1 MSEQTFET
9 EKYYPYMKHSVQ
21 NHIAQKNSEKQQP
34 LNKDS
39 LSRRGFMGG
48 MVGAMACGAALAT
61 PGSAVAGSFSRSFV
75 DGGKR
80 YISLRQ
86 IHTGESFSGVYR
98 IGDQYIYEAFEKINA
113 LMRDFR
119 KGDVYPIDPRLI
131 DVLWQINK
139 KSDSKYP
146 FQILSGYRSPK
157 TNLTLAR
164 NIKGVASNSY
174 HMSGQAADIRLP
186 YFNTQGLRE
195 IAVGLRS
202 GGVGY
207 YPKSDF
213 VHVDTGEFR
222 TW

>member
-1 MSEQTFET
+1 MSEQDNKT
-9 EKYYPYMKHSVQ
+9 EKEYPNMKHSVQ
-21 NHIAQKNSEKQQP
+21 KQINDQRFQS
-34 LNKDS
+34 KDS
-39 LSRRGFMGG
+39 LSRRGFIGG
-48 MVGAMACGAALAT
+48 MVGALACGGALAS
-61 PGSAVAGSFSRSFV
+61 PGKAVAGSFSRSFV

-80 YISLRQ
+80 HISLRQ
-86 IHTGESFSGVYR
+86 IHTGETFSGVYR

-119 KGDVYPIDPRLI
+119 RGDVYPIDPRLI

-157 TNLTLAR
+157 TNLKLAR
-164 NIKGVASNSY
+164 NTQGVASNSY

-186 YFNTQGLRE
+186 YFNTQGLRK
-195 IAVGLRS
+195 IAIDLHA

-207 YPKSDF
+207 YAKSDF
-213 VHVDTGEFR
+213 VHIDTGEFR